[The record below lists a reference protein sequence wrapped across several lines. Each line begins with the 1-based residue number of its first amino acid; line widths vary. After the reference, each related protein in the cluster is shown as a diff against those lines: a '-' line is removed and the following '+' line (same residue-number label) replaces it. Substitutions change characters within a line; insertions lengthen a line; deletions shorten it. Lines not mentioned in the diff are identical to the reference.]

1 MIASRLKA
9 ITDVPVLF
17 GVGISSPEQAVEVC
31 EVADGVVVG
40 TALVRR
46 VLETRSPEAAGELI
60 GSFRDALD
68 RG

>member
-1 MIASRLKA
+1 MKRILLLVLTNVAVVVVLGIVAAILKTWFVD
-9 ITDVPVLF
+9 I
-17 GVGISSPEQAVEVC
+17 
-31 EVADGVVVG
+31 VVVG